1 MWTLTSQENLENAKL
16 KSILPQGIYNFK
28 FISYVIW
35 FFKERVFIRD
45 AFYIIY
51 VVQLL
56 TSGLGGGIGE
66 DKRTRGE
73 RIRVM
78 YNFDD
83 VYQYTCT
90 RVHWMLLYVGV
101 IMQLFLPLLMFI
113 CTIMGMLTCK
123 YEAFWHEVSVQSLI
137 RRWP

>member
-1 MWTLTSQENLENAKL
+1 ML
-16 KSILPQGIYNFK
+16 YD
-28 FISYVIW
+28 

-51 VVQLL
+51 IVQLL

-73 RIRVM
+73 RIRIM

-83 VYQYTCT
+83 FYQSTLIAIVCRGYNAAFPAIADVY
-90 RVHWMLLYVGV
+90 LYYDGSVD
-101 IMQLFLPLLMFI
+101 MQI
-113 CTIMGMLTCK
+113 
-123 YEAFWHEVSVQSLI
+123 
-137 RRWP
+137 

>member
-1 MWTLTSQENLENAKL
+1 MQIWGVSYL
-16 KSILPQGIYNFK
+16 KEYTDLCLYLMLYDFLK
-28 FISYVIW
+28 
-35 FFKERVFIRD
+35 RD

-73 RIRVM
+73 RIRIM

-83 VYQYTCT
+83 FY
-90 RVHWMLLYVGV
+90 
-101 IMQLFLPLLMFI
+101 
-113 CTIMGMLTCK
+113 
-123 YEAFWHEVSVQSLI
+123 
-137 RRWP
+137 

>member
-1 MWTLTSQENLENAKL
+1 MQIWGVSYL
-16 KSILPQGIYNFK
+16 KEYTDLSLYLML
-28 FISYVIW
+28 YD

-51 VVQLL
+51 IVQLL

-73 RIRVM
+73 RIRIM

-83 VYQYTCT
+83 FY
-90 RVHWMLLYVGV
+90 
-101 IMQLFLPLLMFI
+101 
-113 CTIMGMLTCK
+113 
-123 YEAFWHEVSVQSLI
+123 
-137 RRWP
+137 